1 MNIKE
6 SKLSIIII
14 LLIVFS
20 TNQIFGQSE
29 KIQLN
34 EWITSWYLLGPLPL
48 EEATN
53 ELKHLPG
60 FDNDFLSKHG
70 GEINPKVKAGKQ
82 LKIGDSKF
90 SWIEYNGTDSKI
102 SLDNAISKKSYV
114 AAYAYKEIYA
124 DEEGTFIFSLGTN
137 DGGRLW
143 VNGVEVWDHPGA
155 RGCTPDG
162 DLIPVFLQ
170 KGMNKILLKIEEKG
184 NTWEFC
190 ARILP
195 FNIDAF
201 TKKGALFSVVT
212 LPNGVPELRFSL
224 SEAVIENLFKAVRL
238 EIYSDKSIADPI
250 WSGEWTNE
258 EQMTL
263 NIKDPGY
270 KPYTLKIIAERQDGK
285 AWDNELLFHSGE
297 RINYSLFD
305 KKKTDYRIVVGKDAS
320 ESERWA
326 ASELQ
331 KCLMEISG
339 ANFEIDNDDS
349 EITENEIIIGNN
361 KHSQRLLGN
370 DFSQP
375 DLLDESFIYKNVKS
389 NIILAGGKQRGTM
402 YAVFSFLE
410 NLFGVRWYTPDVTVI
425 PNREKFIFEYIEHHE
440 KPSLQVRN
448 DFYYEAFDPTWAAHN
463 KINGAMG
470 FREQHGDIEG
480 YWAVHTFYRFMPPSE
495 FYDKHPEYYSLIDG
509 KRIHDHAQLCLTNPE
524 VLEII
529 TDRLKTAM
537 RENPSNLIYSVS
549 QNDWRNPCQCDNC
562 QAIVKKEG
570 SEAGIIVWFVNQVA
584 DKVKEEFP
592 NKYVGTLAY
601 QYTRKP
607 PEKIQ
612 PKENVVIRL
621 CSIECCFAHDF
632 KSCPENQAF
641 LSDLKE
647 WSSISPHLYIW
658 DYVVNFSHYIMPYPN
673 FNVLQPNIKTFRD
686 NSSIGIMEQAAYQSR
701 GGEFAELRA
710 YVISKLLW
718 NAECDVDEVIDDF
731 MYGYYG
737 RSGQYVREYLGLL
750 HKQITSETHIHLGLD
765 PNDKIFS
772 DKFIEEADK
781 IFNNAEIV
789 AESDQIKERVEMARL
804 PLMYLKCKRNPVIS
818 KYDGTFERFNKIVE
832 QEGIT
837 HFAERGKPHK
847 DAFHEQVINAE

>member
-1 MNIKE
+1 MPY
-6 SKLSIIII
+6 SIFKHINVFFI
-14 LLIVFS
+14 LVIS
-20 TNQIFGQSE
+20 YSHAFGQTE

-34 EWITSWYLLGPLPL
+34 EWITSWQLLGPLPL
-48 EEATN
+48 EESTN

-70 GEINPKVKAGKQ
+70 GEVNPTVKTGKQ
-82 LKIGDSKF
+82 VKIGDSKL
-90 SWIEYNGTDSKI
+90 SWIDYTGTESKI
-102 SLDNAISKKSYV
+102 SLDNAISKLSYV

-143 VNGVEVWDHPGA
+143 INGVEVWDHPGA
-155 RGCTPDG
+155 RGCSPDE
-162 DLIPVFLQ
+162 DLIPVFLK
-170 KGMNKILLKIEEKG
+170 KGINKILLKIEEKG
-184 NTWEFC
+184 NSWEFC

-212 LPNGVPELRFSL
+212 LPNGIPELRFSL
-224 SEAVIENLFKAVRL
+224 SKAVIENLFKAVKL
-238 EIYSDKSIADPI
+238 EIYSTDGNVDPI
-250 WSGEWTNE
+250 WSGDWTINKKMALSVE
-258 EQMTL
+258 
-263 NIKDPGY
+263 DRGY

-285 AWDNELLFHSGE
+285 AWENELLFHAGE
-297 RINYSLFD
+297 RIDYTLFNRR
-305 KKKTDYRIVVGKDAS
+305 TTRYRIVVGKDAS
-320 ESERWA
+320 ESEQWA
-326 ASELQ
+326 ATELQ
-331 KCLMEISG
+331 KSLMEISG
-339 ANFEIDNDDS
+339 ANFVVDNDES
-349 EITENEIIIGNN
+349 ELTENEIIIGYN
-361 KHSQRLLGN
+361 KHSQELLGSDYN
-370 DFSQP
+370 QP
-375 DLLDESFIYKNVKS
+375 ELLDESFFYKNIKS
-389 NIILAGGKQRGTM
+389 NIILVGGKQRGTM

-410 NLFGVRWYTPDVTVI
+410 NTFGVRWYTPDVTVI
-425 PNREKFIFEYIEHHE
+425 PNRENFTFDYINHYE

-495 FYDKHPEYYSLIDG
+495 FYDEHPEYYSLIDG
-509 KRIHDHAQLCLTNPE
+509 KRIHDHAQLCLTNPD
-524 VLEII
+524 VLEIV
-529 TDRLKTAM
+529 TNRLKTAM

-562 QAIVKKEG
+562 QAIVKKEN
-570 SEAGIIVWFVNQVA
+570 SEAGILVWFVNQVA
-584 DKVKEEFP
+584 DNVREEFP
-592 NKYVGTLAY
+592 TKYVGTLAY

-607 PEKIQ
+607 PEKIK

-641 LSDLKE
+641 LSDLEE

-673 FNVLQPNIKTFRD
+673 FNVLQPNILTFRD

-718 NAECDVDEVIDDF
+718 NTECNVNEVINDF

-737 RSGQYVREYLGLL
+737 RSGQYVREYLDLL
-750 HKQITSETHIHLGLD
+750 HEQITADTHIHLGLD

-772 DKFIEEADK
+772 EKFIKEADL
-781 IFNNAEIV
+781 IFDNAEIV
-789 AESDQIKERVEMARL
+789 AGNDEIKKRVEMARL
-804 PLMYLKCKRNPVIS
+804 PLMYLKCKRNPVTS
-818 KYDGTFERFNKIVE
+818 KYDGTFKRFNSIVE
-832 QEGIT
+832 RERIT

-847 DAFHEQVINAE
+847 DAFHEQVSNAE